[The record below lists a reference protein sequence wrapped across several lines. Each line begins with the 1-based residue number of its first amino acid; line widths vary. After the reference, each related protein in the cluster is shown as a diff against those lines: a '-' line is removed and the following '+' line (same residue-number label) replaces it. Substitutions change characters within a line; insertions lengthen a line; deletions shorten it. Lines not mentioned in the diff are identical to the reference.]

1 MIEYFNANPHAFW
14 ISIGFVM
21 LIIEV
26 LALGMSSGVLLFS
39 ALGALITGGL
49 LWAGLL
55 PATWLAGVASFG
67 VSSGVAALLLWR
79 PFLKLQN
86 FDVPE
91 KDNSSDLVGLKFVL
105 RQPLTLTEP
114 GITRYSGIDWK
125 VEIAPGRGV
134 DSIDAGH
141 QVEVVSVDAGLF
153 QVTPIETTVSREA
166 SVQR

>member
-14 ISIGFVM
+14 ISAGFLM

-49 LWAGLL
+49 LWVGVL
-55 PATWLAGVASFG
+55 PPTWLAGVASFG
-67 VSSGVAALLLWR
+67 VSSGVSTLLLWK

-91 KDNSSDLVGLKFVL
+91 KDNSSDLVGMKLVLK
-105 RQPLTLTEP
+105 QPVTPTEP
-114 GITRYSGIDWK
+114 GTTRFSGIDWR
-125 VEIAPGRGV
+125 VEIVPGSGV
-134 DSIDAGH
+134 DRIDAGQ

-153 QVTPIETTVSREA
+153 RVMPIEADVGK
-166 SVQR
+166 